1 MSLDLDRTL
10 SYAALAAAA
19 FVFVASAHGQPS
31 AGVKP
36 PAAASAAQHK
46 GMHGTAAKGSEQHHS
61 QMHDK
66 MQGDKMHGDRMHGGK
81 SHGGKDDKACMGMMD
96 KHDKMAAH
104 HDKTAAADD
113 KAANC
118 DMMKKKP

>member
-1 MSLDLDRTL
+1 MSLDLDRTF

-19 FVFVASAHGQPS
+19 FVFVASAHAQPS
-31 AGVKP
+31 AGERP

-46 GMHGTAAKGSEQHHS
+46 GMHGMAAKGSEQHHS

-66 MQGDKMHGDRMHGGK
+66 MHGDKMHGGK
-81 SHGGKDDKACMGMMD
+81 SHGGKDDKACTGMMD
-96 KHDKMAAH
+96 KDHKMASD

-113 KAANC
+113 KTGNC
-118 DMMKKKP
+118 EMMKKKP

>member
-10 SYAALAAAA
+10 SYGALAAAA
-19 FVFVASAHGQPS
+19 FVFVASAHAQPS
-31 AGVKP
+31 AGERP

-66 MQGDKMHGDRMHGGK
+66 AHGDKMHGGK
-81 SHGGKDDKACMGMMD
+81 SHGGKDDKACTGMMD
-96 KHDKMAAH
+96 KDHNTAAH

-113 KAANC
+113 KAGNC